1 MSNPFMTTSDASART
16 DSMALAPMGTR
27 TKSGRYKMPLL
38 PEDQAPKSALGLP
51 LEQRWVSGG
60 LQSMTNLAGSISDTR
75 ALGTWETQQGFIGLG
90 LNEDLHRDLQLLVRA
105 ARAAG
110 VDFQSLRE
118 HREFRDELN
127 VLIER
132 AKDIAGANKARDAGN
147 AAHDEWEMRGSGVS
161 AVYEESFTALEQL
174 LDAADFERVPD
185 LRERVVRN
193 VRLAAAGRFDDI
205 LLHRRTGKLHIA
217 DLKTKRKPFWTFLE
231 IDAQLAGYAFSEWML
246 EMVETSPGVWEMA
259 SYVPGPLHH
268 VDLTE
273 GVVLHMPSDG
283 SEPRLRRADL
293 LAGWETMKLARRV
306 CDLRS
311 YGRSADRMSESWW
324 PV

>member
-1 MSNPFMTTSDASART
+1 MSSPFMTTSDASART

-38 PEDQAPKSALGLP
+38 PDDQTPKSALGLP
-51 LEQRWVSGG
+51 PEQRWVSGG

-75 ALGTWETQQGFIGLG
+75 ALGIWETQQAMIGMG
-90 LNEDLHRDLQLLVRA
+90 LNTDVHQELQMVVR
-105 ARAAG
+105 RAQADG
-110 VDFQSLRE
+110 VDFQALRE
-118 HREFRDELN
+118 HPQFRDELN

-132 AKDIAGANKARDAGN
+132 AKDIGGANKARDAGIT
-147 AAHDEWEMRGSGVS
+147 AHDEWEVRGNGAS

-174 LDAADFERVPD
+174 LDAAEFERVPD

-193 VRLAAAGRFDDI
+193 VRLSAAGRFDDI
-205 LLHRRTGKLHIA
+205 LLHRRTGRLYIA

-231 IDAQLAGYAFSEWML
+231 IDAQLAGYAYAEHML
-246 EMVETSPGVWEMA
+246 TVDGMGYESMG
-259 SYVPGPLHH
+259 GPCDH
-268 VDLTE
+268 VDLTQ

-283 SEPRLRRADL
+283 GEPRLRRADL
-293 LAGWETMKLARRV
+293 LAGWDTMKLARRV

-324 PV
+324 PVP